1 VFLLLGNM
9 VAPMQPTGWV
19 LHSEMLRVGGLNRE
33 YLVAEPAAARSERL
47 PVVVEL
53 HGCCTTPG
61 YELQRSGF
69 THTAAHQAILVFP
82 AAWLE
87 IWNAGACCGNPTVN
101 DVGFVA
107 AVVKQVLAAEPRADP
122 KRVYL
127 VGYSNGGRMA
137 YRIACQAPKLFT
149 AYAIFGGV
157 SSYACQ
163 DPTPVRI
170 LIAAGTNDPELLRM
184 MLGPFMI
191 TRTAQEEFDYWR
203 EVDRCGGTP
212 AICESGKVVW
222 LVQYLNGDHIW
233 PTDMSSVMWKWFT
246 QT

>member
-1 VFLLLGNM
+1 VFLLLGNTL
-9 VAPMQPTGWV
+9 APLQPTGWV
-19 LHSEMLRVGGLNRE
+19 LRSETLRVDGLTRE
-33 YLVAEPAAARSERL
+33 YLVAEPVAARTGRL

-69 THTAAHQAILVFP
+69 TNAAAHQAILVFP
-82 AAWLE
+82 AAWVE
-87 IWNAGACCGNPTVN
+87 IWNAGACCGNPAVD

-107 AVVKQVLAAEPRADP
+107 AVVKRVLAAEPRADP
-122 KRVYL
+122 ERVYL

-137 YRIACQAPKLFT
+137 YRIACQAPKLFA
-149 AYAIFGGV
+149 AYAIFGAV

-163 DPTPVRI
+163 EPTPVRI
-170 LIAAGTNDPELLRM
+170 LIAAGTKDPELLRM

-203 EVDRCGGTP
+203 GVDRCDAAT
-212 AICESGKVVW
+212 AICASGKVVW
-222 LVQYLNGDHIW
+222 LVRYINGDHIW
-233 PTDMSSVMWKWFT
+233 PSDMSSVMWNWFT
-246 QT
+246 RH